1 MNSLFLD
8 LLINKKKH
16 KQKNY
21 TVHNDLSPINKTLSI
36 IQNNIIH
43 KKDDILSFHDFS
55 QLFTEFSSEFIDDYI
70 DITSEKVMKENLVL
84 FLLIHIISKKSF
96 ECTAIIPFDFIL

>member
-8 LLINKKKH
+8 LLINKKKKN

-21 TVHNDLSPINKTLSI
+21 TLHNDSSIINKTLSI
-36 IQNNIIH
+36 IENNIIL

-55 QLFTEFSSEFIDDYI
+55 QLFTEFSDEFIDDYI
-70 DITSEKVMKENLVL
+70 DITSEKVMKENLIL
-84 FLLIHIISKKSF
+84 FLLINIISKKSF
-96 ECTAIIPFDFIL
+96 ECTAIIKYPY